1 VLAKLSLATAA
12 LLGVAAIANGLTML
26 VSPHGWYLGVPGV
39 PMSGPFN
46 PHFVRD
52 IGVVFVLVGSAFVGG
67 IAVPLHRALLW
78 TAATAWL
85 VSHASL
91 HLWQVA
97 VGISDH
103 AALGRDFPPV
113 TLPALLGLLISSW
126 AFRAQSHRAGRLV
139 TATA

>member
-1 VLAKLSLATAA
+1 VLAKLSLAIAA
-12 LLGVAAIANGLTML
+12 LLGAAAIANGLTML

-46 PHFVRD
+46 QHFVRD
-52 IGVVFVLVGSAFVGG
+52 IGVVFVLVGLAFVGG
-67 IAVPLHRALLW
+67 MAAPLHRALLW
-78 TAATAWL
+78 SAATAWL
-85 VSHASL
+85 VCHASL

-97 VGISDH
+97 AGISDH
-103 AALGRDFPPV
+103 AALGRDFPAV

-126 AFRAQSHRAGRLV
+126 AFRAPSYPAGRLA

>member
-1 VLAKLSLATAA
+1 VLAKLSLTTAA
-12 LLGVAAIANGLTML
+12 LLGAAAIANGLTML

-46 PHFVRD
+46 QHFVRD
-52 IGVVFVLVGSAFVGG
+52 IGVVFVLVGFAFVGG
-67 IAVPLHRALLW
+67 IAAPLHRALLW
-78 TAATAWL
+78 SVATAWL
-85 VSHASL
+85 VCHAAL

-113 TLPALLGLLISSW
+113 ILPALLGLLISFW
-126 AFRAQSHRAGRLV
+126 AFRAASYRAGRV
-139 TATA
+139 ATATA